1 MLAELEFFAVC
12 NGRWIKENSLA
23 EAEAEEEEEE
33 EEEICLTFSIGT
45 TLCSTVT
52 SKHNIYTSLLRNH
65 YT

>member
-23 EAEAEEEEEE
+23 EAEAEEEEE
-33 EEEICLTFSIGT
+33 ICLTFSIGT

-52 SKHNIYTSLLRNH
+52 SKHNIH
-65 YT
+65 PF

>member
-23 EAEAEEEEEE
+23 EAEAEEEEE
-33 EEEICLTFSIGT
+33 ICLTFT

-52 SKHNIYTSLLRNH
+52 SKHNIH
-65 YT
+65 PF

>member
-23 EAEAEEEEEE
+23 EAEAEDEEEEEE

-52 SKHNIYTSLLRNH
+52 SKHNIH
-65 YT
+65 PF

>member
-23 EAEAEEEEEE
+23 EEEEEEEE
-33 EEEICLTFSIGT
+33 EEEICLTFT

-52 SKHNIYTSLLRNH
+52 SKHNIH
-65 YT
+65 PF